1 MISAF
6 GIPDTIIATRD
17 IPEPG
22 TGSAQP
28 NLEYQM
34 KTINPGNVIKAA
46 SNHARA
52 AVPGEA
58 ARRIVIW
65 RRLERRTDGALQK
78 S

>member
-1 MISAF
+1 
-6 GIPDTIIATRD
+6 
-17 IPEPG
+17 
-22 TGSAQP
+22 
-28 NLEYQM
+28 M

-52 AVPGEA
+52 VVPGEA

-65 RRLERRTDGALQK
+65 RRLERRADGALQK